1 MLNVEA
7 ARKIGIKACIDKLGR
22 DFVMAHRDCATT
34 AYGESEEGV
43 YCFVGVDDQHWDD
56 NGALIL
62 DSHSEFPYRV
72 SCNVNLFDG
81 TPNFIECIVPTQRV
95 SMAAF

>member
-22 DFVMAHRDCATT
+22 DFVVAHKEFATS

-43 YCFVGVDDQHWDD
+43 YCFVGVDNRSRTG
-56 NGALIL
+56 NGNRKLIL

-72 SCNVNLFDG
+72 SCNVSLLDG
-81 TPNFIECIVPTQRV
+81 TPIFIECVLPVQ
-95 SMAAF
+95 

>member
-7 ARKIGIKACIDKLGR
+7 ARRIGIKACIDKLGR
-22 DFVMAHRDCATT
+22 DFVLAHRDFATT

-43 YCFVGVDDQHWDD
+43 YCFVGVDHRSRVGD
-56 NGALIL
+56 NERKLIL

-72 SCNVNLFDG
+72 SCNVNLSNG
-81 TPNFIECIVPTQRV
+81 IPSFIECVLPV
-95 SMAAF
+95 